1 MKNKRKSAKVPACL
15 LKTNNLVV
23 SLVFSVLFALV
34 FLVVY
39 SPFSETYWLSNVSTR
54 NFAFTLL
61 FVSVSIIILVGSR
74 VGMFFLS
81 KRMRGMRW
89 TDYVLWLFGEI
100 FLIAL
105 YYSLLSLKMDE
116 YDLLSYLRLLG
127 RSIIVALLA
136 LGIPYVMSALWFILV
151 DTRRIAGAT
160 LSNSNVSRNIINFF
174 DNNGNLKLSVSL
186 DSLYYIKAE
195 DNNVIVYFSKNGS
208 ISNFSIRC
216 KLQNIEYEMKNTPVK
231 RCHRAYIVNTLKVKV
246 LRSEADNF
254 YIDFDIDGLESIP
267 VSRTYSNNIV
277 REFSG
282 V

>member
-1 MKNKRKSAKVPACL
+1 
-15 LKTNNLVV
+15 
-23 SLVFSVLFALV
+23 
-34 FLVVY
+34 
-39 SPFSETYWLSNVSTR
+39 
-54 NFAFTLL
+54 
-61 FVSVSIIILVGSR
+61 
-74 VGMFFLS
+74 
-81 KRMRGMRW
+81 MRW

-195 DNNVIVYFSKNGS
+195 DNNVIVYFPKW
-208 ISNFSIRC
+208 
-216 KLQNIEYEMKNTPVK
+216 KHQ
-231 RCHRAYIVNTLKVKV
+231 
-246 LRSEADNF
+246 
-254 YIDFDIDGLESIP
+254 
-267 VSRTYSNNIV
+267 
-277 REFSG
+277 
-282 V
+282 